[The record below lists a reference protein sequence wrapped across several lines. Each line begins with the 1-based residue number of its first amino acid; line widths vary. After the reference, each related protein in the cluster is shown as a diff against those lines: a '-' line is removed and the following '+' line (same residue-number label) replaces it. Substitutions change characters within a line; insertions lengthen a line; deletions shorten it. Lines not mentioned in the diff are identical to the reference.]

1 MKVTKIMF
9 PTNSLSFEFGNHSFT
24 ICGIVVKSGI
34 KCGET
39 TIIPIR
45 GNGEESSCKIPIHK
59 DSMSALI
66 AALTPSEEPI
76 YVLFGQDAVSVF
88 ETDGLK
94 GLVKAM
100 RKDEAC
106 TFGLQEFPANAKPK
120 EILYATDGWNGY
132 VFLTKKEYKKLQSL

>member
-1 MKVTKIMF
+1 MKIIKF
-9 PTNSLSFEFGNHSFT
+9 PSKMGYLVANGLYKAT
-24 ICGIVVKSGI
+24 GI
-34 KCGET
+34 KVMTDNRNGN
-39 TIIPIR
+39 IMLIPYPSR
-45 GNGEESSCKIPIHK
+45 KTYTSHFNFSIPREAIPEF
-59 DSMSALI
+59 I
-66 AALTPSEEPI
+66 AALIPPEETI

-100 RKDEAC
+100 RKNDVC
-106 TFGLQEFPANAKPK
+106 TYDLREFSANARPE